1 MQLRY
6 ACKTSL
12 IRGISPN
19 TANSSKERVGRE
31 AAQGK
36 AN

>member
-1 MQLRY
+1 MQLCY
-6 ACKTSL
+6 TCKTGL
-12 IRGISPN
+12 IHGIIPN

-31 AAQGK
+31 TAQGK

>member
-1 MQLRY
+1 MQLCY
-6 ACKTSL
+6 ACKTGL

-19 TANSSKERVGRE
+19 TANSCKERVGRE
-31 AAQGK
+31 TAQVK

>member
-1 MQLRY
+1 MQLCD
-6 ACKTSL
+6 ACKTVL
-12 IRGISPN
+12 ICGISPN

-31 AAQGK
+31 TAQGK